1 MRNKI
6 KTIERLVRDCL
17 EEDRNNPQWDSDLLS
32 ALAKLEHYTSV
43 AKELTAEE
51 EDPLFLTRPTIR
63 QFKAVKGD

>member
-17 EEDRNNPQWDSDLLS
+17 EEDRNNPKWNSDLLS

-43 AKELTAEE
+43 AKGLTTEE
-51 EDPLFLTRPTIR
+51 EDPLFLTRQTVR
-63 QFKAVKGD
+63 QFKAVRGD